1 MNDYSKVID
10 ILMSGELDYKKV
22 VIELAKK
29 YPSTFLEIITSI
41 HLAEPWMIDIIHN
54 IRNGDLIMAIK
65 ILRQEVKFPLKN
77 AKEVCEKLAFAI
89 YKRYGFETHEKGLKR
104 MFPSINY
111 QTSGSI
117 IHLDDEYLKMYNRL
131 VEMIDA

>member
-22 VIELAKK
+22 VIEMAKK
-29 YPSTFLEIITSI
+29 YPGTFLEIVNP
-41 HLAEPWMIDIIHN
+41 AQPWMIDIIHN

>member
-22 VIELAKK
+22 VIEMAKK

-54 IRNGDLIMAIK
+54 IRNGNLIMAIK
-65 ILRQEVKFPLKN
+65 ILRQEVKFPLKD
-77 AKEVCEKLAFAI
+77 AKDICEKLAFAI
-89 YKRYGFETHEKGLKR
+89 YKKYGFSSHKKGINT
-104 MFPSINY
+104 MYASINY
-111 QTSGSI
+111 QLSGSI
-117 IHLDDEYLKMYNRL
+117 IHLDGQYLEMYNRL